1 VDADVQAAAGENRA
15 SNFGFRSLVRT
26 HGVESDVD
34 EHLLGMRRKLL
45 GFLDFE
51 DFATLVGAA
60 LGAGVVRTLALVA
73 VGALREAGG
82 GEAVVGAAKRGAPF
96 GMAAL
101 WVGHCKFLSLPGGR
115 RALIMAG
122 LREYPV
128 KL

>member
-1 VDADVQAAAGENRA
+1 MSMSICWGCFV
-15 SNFGFRSLVRT
+15 
-26 HGVESDVD
+26 
-34 EHLLGMRRKLL
+34 KLL

-73 VGALREAGG
+73 VRALREAGG

-101 WVGHCKFLSLPGGR
+101 WVRHCRFLSLPGGR
-115 RALIMAG
+115 RVLMMAG
-122 LREYPV
+122 RDDDPV